1 MLASSSQ
8 DCFIRIYKIES
19 TEKDSFEINEKFF
32 ILNNDGKFNIIKF
45 NY

>member
-19 TEKDSFEINEKFF
+19 TEKDTFEMNGNFF
-32 ILNNDGKFNIIKF
+32 ILNKDGKFKIKKL
-45 NY
+45 N

>member
-8 DCFIRIYKIES
+8 DCFIRIYKIEP

-32 ILNNDGKFNIIKF
+32 IVNKDGKFKITKLN
-45 NY
+45 N